1 MVLFLTQYYRGIGHA
16 NRIRLL
22 AEEVGKNT
30 ECVVVDQLFKPPLE
44 FVNATHYALLHD
56 YKVKDIKKIF
66 HFIQQKELIRFRIR
80 RWKEI
85 LDQHKPKVIVVE
97 GFPFCRHQFAFEY
110 FTYLKEAKKRNI
122 KILCSIRD
130 YPWDEPHEAGLQ
142 DWVANTQNLA
152 IQMYFDKI
160 LVHGDRD
167 IMPLLSDRVRIE
179 NTSEII
185 DELEEYITYTG
196 YVVDKKL
203 KKHERKNN
211 TVYVSCGLNKEEV
224 LLIFKQVIK
233 AAEKFPDLS
242 FIMPMAN
249 DYMEKLRNTTKR
261 NVTLTD
267 YIDNLSSK
275 ISDCALFIT
284 YGGYNSTMEIL
295 QTQCPAIIIPRQN
308 GQKLE
313 QFIRAYAFEPLN
325 VFKVCSPNELNNLHK
340 VIDEAQKD
348 KSFPSKFKYNMSGV
362 ENSAKEIFKY
372 FT

>member
-16 NRIRLL
+16 NRVKLL
-22 AEEVGKNT
+22 AEEVGKT
-30 ECVVVDQLFKPPLE
+30 TDCVVVDQLFKPPLE
-44 FVNATHYALLHD
+44 FPNTTHYALLHD

-66 HFIQQKELIRFRIR
+66 NFIQQKELIRFRIR
-80 RWKEI
+80 KWKSI
-85 LDQHKPKVIVVE
+85 LDQHKPKIIVVE

-122 KILCSIRD
+122 KIICSIRD
-130 YPWDEPHEAGLQ
+130 YPWDEPHELGLQ

-152 IQMYFDKI
+152 IEMYYDKI
-160 LVHGDRD
+160 LVHGDKD
-167 IMPLLSDRVRIE
+167 IMPLLADRVRIE
-179 NTSEII
+179 NTASVISEIK
-185 DELEEYITYTG
+185 DYITYTG

-203 KKHERKNN
+203 KKHSRKND

-224 LLIFKQVIK
+224 LVIFKQVIQ
-233 AAEKFPDLS
+233 AAEKFPDLN
-242 FIMPMAN
+242 FVMPMAN
-249 DYMEKLRNTTKR
+249 SYMEKLKNTTKG

-267 YIDNLSSK
+267 YIENLSSK

-295 QTQCPAIIIPRQN
+295 QTECPSIIIPRQN

-313 QFIRAYAFEPLN
+313 QFVRAYAFEPLN
-325 VFKVCSPNELNNLHK
+325 VFKVCNPNELKLLPK
-340 VIDEAQKD
+340 IISAAMKEE
-348 KSFPSKFKYNMSGV
+348 SFPVRFKYNMNGV

-372 FT
+372 IT